1 MEEDKKY
8 WNKIFN
14 SEIDDYFMINNKEG
28 NERIEYENELS
39 VSLNNLKEHSHQL
52 KQSLFSTLLGLFRLY
67 ASKHFNKETLSIAI
81 PVSSRRSEQD
91 YKTIGYIT
99 QVFPHVMKVEKQ
111 KNYED
116 LQEYSNQLLYE
127 LLEHSDLSIIELS
140 NLSKSASKNIEDYYK
155 CIFDIVEEESYL
167 DNKVRM
173 WNLQS
178 EYPWIVKVIIRDQQ
192 VFLNSNFK
200 KELFP
205 FWKIRDFHEGFNF
218 FINNIISESGSY
230 FKKMLVCQ

>member
-1 MEEDKKY
+1 
-8 WNKIFN
+8 
-14 SEIDDYFMINNKEG
+14 
-28 NERIEYENELS
+28 
-39 VSLNNLKEHSHQL
+39 
-52 KQSLFSTLLGLFRLY
+52 
-67 ASKHFNKETLSIAI
+67 
-81 PVSSRRSEQD
+81 
-91 YKTIGYIT
+91 
-99 QVFPHVMKVEKQ
+99 MKVEKQ

-192 VFLNSNFK
+192 VF
-200 KELFP
+200 
-205 FWKIRDFHEGFNF
+205 
-218 FINNIISESGSY
+218 
-230 FKKMLVCQ
+230 